1 MNNLGQKK
9 IKRVGNIKGRVKR
22 GKMLGKYTWKIME
35 KKEMRWTE
43 WEGERR
49 LTEWEKEVK
58 REMEEKREIESK
70 NAKQT

>member
-1 MNNLGQKK
+1 
-9 IKRVGNIKGRVKR
+9 
-22 GKMLGKYTWKIME
+22 ME

-58 REMEEKREIESK
+58 REMEEEREIESK